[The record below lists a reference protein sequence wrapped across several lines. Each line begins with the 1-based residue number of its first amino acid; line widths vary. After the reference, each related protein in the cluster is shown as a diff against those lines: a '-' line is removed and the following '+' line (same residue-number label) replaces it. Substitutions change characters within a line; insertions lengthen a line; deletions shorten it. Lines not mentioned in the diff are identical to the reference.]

1 MGLCVLYSIIC
12 VRVLCGIFLLLKVIA
27 GQFFLAV
34 QRSVA
39 TTFRDFI
46 LVWVSVCALFD
57 VYFGILKLVKV
68 IGIHE
73 LSISRIFKL

>member
-1 MGLCVLYSIIC
+1 M
-12 VRVLCGIFLLLKVIA
+12 RVLCGIFLLLKVIA
-27 GQFFLAV
+27 GEFFLAI

-46 LVWVSVCALFD
+46 LVSVSVCALFD
-57 VYFGILKLVKV
+57 VYFGILKLVKA
-68 IGIHE
+68 IGIRE